1 MGKENM
7 NKLDINRRTLLTGL
21 AGSAVLGLTACA
33 GKTVNKSTDSKTS
46 NQSTIEVKN
55 ANLVKNFCQDWSLR
69 DVEALIPYLADDI
82 VYQISDDLPIING
95 IDAFRKQMGAF
106 IGKFESI
113 RWDTLRSHSIGRL
126 VINERIDYFENS
138 EKGKSMKF
146 HISGEFVIKNDKI
159 IIWKD
164 WVMPT
169 ASLDDWKY

>member
-1 MGKENM
+1 MKR
-7 NKLDINRRTLLTGL
+7 LDSNRRTLL
-21 AGSAVLGLTACA
+21 AGAATLGLTACA
-33 GKTVNKSTDSKTS
+33 GKIDNNAADSETSEQSITEVN
-46 NQSTIEVKN
+46 N
-55 ANLVKNFCQDWSLR
+55 ANLIQNFCRDWSLR
-69 DVEALIPYLADDI
+69 DVEALIPYLADNI
-82 VYQISDDLPIING
+82 VYQITDDLPIING
-95 IDAFRKQMGAF
+95 IDAFRKQMGSF
-106 IGKFESI
+106 IGRFESI

-146 HISGEFVIKNDKI
+146 HIAGEFVIKNEKI